1 MRFVELFIFYHTYSY
16 IIGSVCNN
24 PKEVV
29 STIATVEGQ
38 SLSCDIPSI
47 STGDGAIWCVPT
59 QDICTSVLSSDT
71 LTMSTIATV
80 ITIDDNLSLSGGT
93 SVTSSGHTQA
103 LSSCCLTSAGNE
115 CLSAVSSGLPQQS
128 IPENSSSITPYS
140 TYLDLFEDGYRSD
153 DPDLQ
158 EAISRSLDTSAIES
172 DQKIPVERI
181 VEQIAS
187 RVNDEGTV
195 RFNIVRR
202 NVWDGA
208 SRAMGRSN
216 FAPEKKVDV
225 KFTDDYGISEGAVDN
240 GGPTREFFRLC
251 LHEIKDKIGIFE
263 GPSNAKVLTCNSK
276 GIHK

>member
-1 MRFVELFIFYHTYSY
+1 
-16 IIGSVCNN
+16 
-24 PKEVV
+24 
-29 STIATVEGQ
+29 
-38 SLSCDIPSI
+38 
-47 STGDGAIWCVPT
+47 
-59 QDICTSVLSSDT
+59 
-71 LTMSTIATV
+71 MSTSANV

-93 SVTSSGHTQA
+93 SVTSSGHSQA
-103 LSSCCLTSAGNE
+103 PSSCCLTSADNDR
-115 CLSAVSSGLPQQS
+115 LSAVSNGLPQHS
-128 IPENSSSITPYS
+128 IPQNSSSITPYS
-140 TYLDLFEDGYRSD
+140 TYLDLFEKGYPSD
-153 DPDLQ
+153 DP
-158 EAISRSLDTSAIES
+158 EAISRSLDSSASES
-172 DQKIPVERI
+172 DRKIPVERI

-225 KFTDDYGISEGAVDN
+225 KFTDDYGISEGGVDN

-251 LHEIKDKIGIFE
+251 LHEIKIKNKIGIFE
-263 GPSNAKVLTCNSK
+263 GPSNAIILTCNSR